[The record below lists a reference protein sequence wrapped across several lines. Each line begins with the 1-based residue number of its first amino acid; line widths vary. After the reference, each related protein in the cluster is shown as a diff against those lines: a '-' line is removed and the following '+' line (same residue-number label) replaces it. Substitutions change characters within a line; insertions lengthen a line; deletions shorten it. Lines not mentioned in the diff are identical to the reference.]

1 MNPTTSPLLASR
13 QMVGVFLAFAS
24 AYFLSALIRGIT
36 ATLSPTLTQEL
47 ALSAQD
53 LGLLAGG
60 YFLGFSATQLPL
72 GKWLDKH
79 GPKKVLL
86 SFLVVAVLG
95 CIAFALAQSFMGLW
109 LARVLCGVGVSACLM
124 APLTGYRR
132 WMAPG
137 AQLRAN
143 SWMLMTGS
151 LGMVSSTL
159 PIQWLMPIMGWR
171 AIFAGLAV
179 LVILSMVMIYVLVP
193 VWAKPETNQQDP
205 ATKAIKTEEGY
216 GPIWRNAYFWQM
228 APIGFFC
235 YGGLLALQTLWVGPW
250 MTVVGGYSPLDAAAG
265 LFGINLAMLVA
276 FWAWGLITPRLAKRG
291 ILPNQIISW
300 GQPISFVVLA
310 WIIVSGPQLG
320 DNTAWALS
328 LFCIS
333 STFVT
338 LAQPSVGMAFPP
350 HLAGRALSAYNLILF
365 GGVFVVQWG
374 IGLGI
379 DLFKSLG
386 WSPVL
391 AFQAAF
397 SVFGLCA
404 VMSYVYFQWAN
415 RDNSA

>member
-1 MNPTTSPLLASR
+1 
-13 QMVGVFLAFAS
+13 MVGVFLAFAS

-72 GKWLDKH
+72 GKWLDRH

-193 VWAKPETNQQDP
+193 VWAQPETNQQDP
-205 ATKAIKTEEGY
+205 ATKAVKTEEGY

-250 MTVVGGYSPLDAAAG
+250 MTVVGGYSPLDAATG

-291 ILPNQIISW
+291 ILPDQIISW

-386 WSPVL
+386 WPPVL

-397 SVFGLCA
+397 SVFCLCA

>member
-1 MNPTTSPLLASR
+1 MNPTTSSFLASR
-13 QMVGVFLAFAS
+13 QMLAVFLAFSS
-24 AYFLSALIRGIT
+24 AYFLSALIRAIT

-60 YFLGFSATQLPL
+60 YFLGFAATQLPL

-86 SFLVVAVLG
+86 AFLVVAVLG

-151 LGMVSSTL
+151 LGMLSSTL
-159 PIQWLMPIMGWR
+159 PVQWLMPIMGWR

-179 LVILSMVMIYVLVP
+179 LVVLSMVMIYVLVP
-193 VWAKPETNQQDP
+193 VWAKSETDQQDP
-205 ATKAIKTEEGY
+205 AAQAVKTEEGY
-216 GPIWRNAYFWQM
+216 GPIWRSAYFWRM

-235 YGGLLALQTLWVGPW
+235 YGGLLALQTLWAAPW
-250 MTVVGGYSPLDAAAG
+250 MTVVGGYSPLDAATG
-265 LFGINLAMLVA
+265 LFAINLAMLVT
-276 FWAWGLITPRLAKRG
+276 FWAWGLVTPRLAKRG
-291 ILPNQIISW
+291 ILPNQIIAW

-310 WIIVSGPQLG
+310 WIIASGPQLG
-320 DNTAWALS
+320 DQTALALS

-333 STFVT
+333 STFVS
-338 LAQPSVGMAFPP
+338 LAQPAVGMAFPP
-350 HLAGRALSAYNLILF
+350 HLAGRALSAYNLVVF
-365 GGVFVVQWG
+365 VGVFVVQWG
-374 IGLGI
+374 IGLGV
-379 DLFKSLG
+379 DLFKSFG

-404 VMSYVYFQWAN
+404 VASYVYFQLAN

>member
-1 MNPTTSPLLASR
+1 MNPMTSPFLERR
-13 QMVGVFLAFAS
+13 QMVGVFLAFAT
-24 AYFLSALIRGIT
+24 AYFLSALVRAIT

-47 ALSAQD
+47 SLSAQD

-179 LVILSMVMIYVLVP
+179 LVVLSMVMIYVLVP
-193 VWAKPETNQQDP
+193 VWAKPETDQQDP
-205 ATKAIKTEEGY
+205 AAQAVKTEEGY
-216 GPIWRNAYFWQM
+216 GPIWRSAYFWQM

-250 MTVVGGYSPLDAAAG
+250 MTVVAGYSPLDAATG
-265 LFGINLAMLVA
+265 LFGINLAMLVT
-276 FWAWGLITPRLAKRG
+276 FWAWGLITPRFAKRG

-310 WIIVSGPQLG
+310 WVIVSGPQLG
-320 DNTAWALS
+320 DHTAWALS

-333 STFVT
+333 STFVS

-350 HLAGRALSAYNLILF
+350 HLAGRALSAYNLVIF
-365 GGVFVVQWG
+365 VGVFVVQWG

-386 WSPVL
+386 WPPVL

-404 VMSYVYFQWAN
+404 VMSYVYFHWAN

>member
-1 MNPTTSPLLASR
+1 MNPSNKPFLGRR

-24 AYFLSALIRGIT
+24 AYFLSALVRAIT

-47 ALSAQD
+47 SLSAQD

-132 WMAPG
+132 WMTPG

-159 PIQWLMPIMGWR
+159 PVQWLMPIMGWR
-171 AIFAGLAV
+171 AIFVGLAV
-179 LVILSMVMIYVLVP
+179 LVVLSMVMIYVLVP
-193 VWAKPETNQQDP
+193 VWAKPEADQQNP
-205 ATKAIKTEEGY
+205 ASQAVQTEEGY
-216 GPIWRNAYFWQM
+216 GPIWRSAYFWRM

-235 YGGLLALQTLWVGPW
+235 YGGLLALQTLWVAPW
-250 MTVVGGYSPLDAAAG
+250 MTVVGGYSPLDAATG
-265 LFGINLAMLVA
+265 LFGINLAMLVT
-276 FWAWGLITPRLAKRG
+276 FWTWGLVTPRLAKRG

-310 WIIVSGPQLG
+310 WIILSGPQLG
-320 DNTAWALS
+320 RHTAWALS

-333 STFVT
+333 STFVS
-338 LAQPSVGMAFPP
+338 LAQPAVGMAFPP
-350 HLAGRALSAYNLILF
+350 HLAGRALSAYNLVIF

-379 DLFKSLG
+379 DLFKSFG
-386 WSPVL
+386 WPPVL